1 MRVARW
7 ALLLVAATSV
17 AQVNYTVVENTR
29 VPVNSYV
36 GVEVEI
42 RLVVR
47 TTSELAEPLS
57 DPVVVPQPNWGVIKS
72 VRVTPRGEDSAI
84 RIVVVPFEPGTVVL
98 PPISVGGIELTG
110 LSIVVSSILSP
121 DNADLR
127 PAYGPQTLPGT
138 SAIMLLIAVA
148 VALVVAGPL
157 YVLGP
162 GRRHI
167 QAIVDRYNARRPFR
181 RLTLDLNA
189 IYAQIPVTTARAFYT
204 DLVAALQRYMGGM
217 LKRSCNSATSSELA
231 ALLPA
236 LAAACS
242 ADEAAARP
250 LTGMLG
256 LADKAKFAG
265 APIKRT
271 VRKAHVRVVRTVA
284 EQLETSRRLFGR
296 RRARMTPDSTEE
308 AEHAGD

>member
-1 MRVARW
+1 VRITRW
-7 ALLLVAATSV
+7 ALLFVAATSV
-17 AQVNYTVVENTR
+17 AQVNYSVIENTR

-36 GVEVEI
+36 GDEVEI

-47 TTSELAEPLS
+47 ITSELPEPLS
-57 DPVVVPQPNWGVIKS
+57 DPAFVPQPTWGVIKS
-72 VRVTPRGEDSAI
+72 VRVIPRGDDYAI

-98 PPISVGGIELTG
+98 PTIPVGGIELAG
-110 LSIVVSSILSP
+110 LSIIVSSILSP
-121 DNADLR
+121 DNEELR
-127 PAYGPQTLPGT
+127 PAYGPQSLPGT
-138 SAIMLLIAVA
+138 SAIMLVIAIAVA
-148 VALVVAGPL
+148 LAVAGPL

-167 QAIVDRYNARRPFR
+167 QAIIDRYNARRPFR
-181 RLTLDLNA
+181 RLTSDLNA
-189 IYAQIPVTTARAFYT
+189 IYAQIPATTARIFYT
-204 DLVAALQRYMGGM
+204 DLISALQRYMGGM
-217 LKRSCNSATSSELA
+217 LKRSCDSATSSELA

-242 ADEAAARP
+242 AEEAAARP

-296 RRARMTPDSTEE
+296 RRARMVPEDTEE
-308 AEHAGD
+308 AVNAGD